1 MEAVTAGATRA
12 EGTGSKTI
20 ADLLP
25 LAVKKYGDKAAQ
37 RYKVGDEWVDTSY
50 AELGEAVKEIALGLV
65 DLGIQP
71 GDKVSILAHTRPE
84 WTEASFGILT
94 AGGTL
99 VTIYQT
105 NSPEECQYVLEHSD
119 SRAIFAEDAEQ
130 LAKVREVEDSCPEL
144 EHVIVMDPSG
154 ADLGDALSLEQLRER
169 GRGRDDS
176 EWEARYQAVTPGRHL
191 PLHLHVRHHGPAE
204 GLPALARELPRDHGR
219 RRGSEPAGG
228 GRLVVPLPPARA
240 RLRDPDPVRHLRPRR
255 DARLLVARPEDDH
268 RGHRAGEAD
277 LLPVRAADVREDLHA
292 RHLATR
298 TRKGS
303 RRPSQVGVKVRMMR
317 EAGEEVPAELQQGF
331 DQAEEKLFKNVRGL
345 FGGNMRE
352 CVTGAAPIAAEILE
366 FFYACG
372 VPVMEGY
379 GMTETS
385 TSATVNRPEG
395 NNFRFGSVG
404 RPQKDVEV
412 KIADDGEVLIKGP
425 NIFQGYY
432 KNEDATKETLENG
445 WLHTGDLG
453 RLDEDGFLY
462 ITGRKKDIIITAGG
476 KNITPANLENGL
488 KQNRWISQAVVIGDR
503 RPYLVAL
510 VTLDPEEAPGAR
522 RAARDRGRRPGRP
535 RAEREGARGDPEGDR
550 RRELARG
557 SRRADQALRDPR
569 PRPLAGDRRAHADAE
584 GQAQR
589 GAREVRRRGGPDLR
603 RAALASLMQVGQQ
616 RPD

>member
-1 MEAVTAGATRA
+1 MEAVTAGAARA

-25 LAVKKYGDKAAQ
+25 LAVKRYGDKAAQ
-37 RYKVGDEWVDTSY
+37 RYKVGDEWVDASY
-50 AELGEAVKEIALGLV
+50 AELGEAVKEVALGLV
-65 DLGIQP
+65 DLGIEP

-84 WTEASFGILT
+84 WTQACFGILT

-105 NSPEECQYVLEHSD
+105 NSPGECQYVLEHSD

-130 LAKVREVEDSCPEL
+130 LAKIREVEDSCPEL

-154 ADLGDALSLEQLRER
+154 AELGDALSLEQLRER

-176 EWEARYQAVTPGRHL
+176 EWEARYQAVTPDDICLYIYTSGTTGPPKGCLLSHANYRAITDAVVDQSPLLEGDSSYLFL
-191 PLHLHVRHHGPAE
+191 PLAHAFAILIQFATFDLGAALAYWSRDPKMIIADIAQVNPTFFPSVPRMFEKIYTLATSNIEDKE
-204 GLPALARELPRDHGR
+204 GLKKA
-219 RRGSEPAGG
+219 
-228 GRLVVPLPPARA
+228 V
-240 RLRDPDPVRHLRPRR
+240 
-255 DARLLVARPEDDH
+255 
-268 RGHRAGEAD
+268 
-277 LLPVRAADVREDLHA
+277 
-292 RHLATR
+292 
-298 TRKGS
+298 
-303 RRPSQVGVKVRMMR
+303 QVGVKVRMLR
-317 EAGEEVPAELQQGF
+317 EAGEDVPEELQQAF
-331 DQAEEKLFKNVRGL
+331 DKAEESLFKNVRGL
-345 FGGNMRE
+345 FGTSMRE
-352 CVTGAAPIAAEILE
+352 CVTGAAPIAGEILE

-404 RPQKDVEV
+404 KAQKDVELR
-412 KIADDGEVLIKGP
+412 IGDDGEVLIKGP

-432 KNEDATKETLENG
+432 KNEEATKDTVEDG

-510 VTLDPEEAPGAR
+510 ITLDPEEAP
-522 RAARDRGRRPGRP
+522 
-535 RAEREGARGDPEGDR
+535 
-550 RRELARG
+550 
-557 SRRADQALRDPR
+557 
-569 PRPLAGDRRAHADAE
+569 
-584 GQAQR
+584 
-589 GAREVRRRGGPDLR
+589 
-603 RAALASLMQVGQQ
+603 ALAEQLGIDDADPASLSQSEKVREEIQKAVDEVNSHVGPVEQIKRFEILDHDLSQ
-616 RPD
+616 ETGELTPTLKVKRNVVHEKFADVVDRIYSAPR

>member
-1 MEAVTAGATRA
+1 MEAVTAGASRA

-37 RYKVGDEWVDTSY
+37 RYKVGDEWVDASY
-50 AELGEAVKEIALGLV
+50 AELGEAVKEVALGLV
-65 DLGIQP
+65 ELGIQP

-84 WTEASFGILT
+84 WTHACFGILT

-119 SRAIFAEDAEQ
+119 SVAIFVEDAEQ
-130 LAKVREVEDSCPEL
+130 LAKVREVEDRCPEL
-144 EHVIVMDPSG
+144 EHVIVMDPTA
-154 ADLGDALSLEQLRER
+154 ADLGGALTLEGLRAS

-176 EWEARYQAVTPGRHL
+176 EWEARYQAVEPDDICLYIYTSGTTGPPKGCLLSHANYRAITDAVVDQSPLVEGDSSYLFL
-191 PLHLHVRHHGPAE
+191 PLAHAFAILIQFATFDLGAALAYWSRDPKMIIADIAQVKPTFFPSVPRMFEKIYTLATSSTEDKE
-204 GLPALARELPRDHGR
+204 GLKKA
-219 RRGSEPAGG
+219 
-228 GRLVVPLPPARA
+228 V
-240 RLRDPDPVRHLRPRR
+240 
-255 DARLLVARPEDDH
+255 
-268 RGHRAGEAD
+268 
-277 LLPVRAADVREDLHA
+277 
-292 RHLATR
+292 
-298 TRKGS
+298 
-303 RRPSQVGVKVRMMR
+303 QVGVKVRMMR
-317 EAGEEVPAELQQGF
+317 EAGEEVPPALQQGF

-352 CVTGAAPIAAEILE
+352 CVTGAAPIAGEILE

-404 RPQKDVEV
+404 KAQKDVEL
-412 KIADDGEVLIKGP
+412 KIGDDGEVLIKGP

-510 VTLDPEEAPGAR
+510 ITLDPEEAPAL
-522 RAARDRGRRPGRP
+522 
-535 RAEREGARGDPEGDR
+535 AEQLGIENADP
-550 RRELARG
+550 
-557 SRRADQALRDPR
+557 
-569 PRPLAGDRRAHADAE
+569 
-584 GQAQR
+584 
-589 GAREVRRRGGPDLR
+589 
-603 RAALASLMQVGQQ
+603 AALSQNEKVRGEVQKAVDDVNSHVGPVEQIKRFEILDHDLSQ
-616 RPD
+616 ETGELTPTLKVKRNVVHEKFADVVDRIYSAPR